1 MDILFL
7 FFHLHFTICVF
18 FKTKIIFIPV
28 IILLVCFL
36 GNLVYSC
43 YSFSLNNDVLIYLK
57 NSIKLCL
64 LSFVILCFTSY
75 EFFYLYKRCYID
87 EALYSHKNGKTR
99 ILTSTVTVLLFI
111 PALEFFS
118 AFVFNFV
125 IFLSSGMN
133 DYSYLYHIFSVL
145 FLYVFLGGIIPI
157 LLGVFFAQKTKRIVS
172 YALMALIIFLVS
184 STSDFIPGGL
194 SQVTKIN
201 FWEAKYF
208 LAYILP
214 NDLEWYIN
222 HDYGMYAEIYRWN
235 LIIFWISLLSF
246 LFFKLCQIKKTALK
260 AVLLSL
266 TLLISTFNLV
276 GYFYGG
282 SHIEKGAQL
291 DSISMSD
298 YLFYTENEQK
308 NQDPDFEVTSYDMDL
323 SIYRQL
329 DAEVSMTLSDT
340 GLEYYN
346 FTLYHGYNVLKITD
360 IEGNALKYN
369 REGDYVTVIGNG
381 NLQLIN
387 IKYSGYSPILY
398 SNYQACSL
406 PGFFAYYPIP
416 GFHKITGDYT
426 TYNPIEIKSGTEF
439 NIRVD
444 SARQFYSN
452 LDEVKNEKNCFVGV
466 TSYPTLFSGFYKSNS
481 SDIYKI
487 YAITV
492 KGWGLSEIDEEYID
506 EIQKYINELDNNSSN
521 KLNLKEYTIIQIN
534 EMLSSNCI
542 YDGIFLGDDTVFINK
557 ATDEET
563 KKQVAEILLAQRDMG
578 YSKYVEK
585 AVVDS
590 ESINDN

>member
-1 MDILFL
+1 MIKQNLKL
-7 FFHLHFTICVF
+7 F

-125 IFLSSGMN
+125 IFLSSRMN

-246 LFFKLCQIKKTALK
+246 LFFKLCQIKKTTLK

-416 GFHKITGDYT
+416 GFYKITGDYT
-426 TYNPIEIKSGTEF
+426 TYNPIEIKSETEF

-521 KLNLKEYTIIQIN
+521 KLNLKEYTIIQTN

>member
-1 MDILFL
+1 MIKQNLKL
-7 FFHLHFTICVF
+7 F

-416 GFHKITGDYT
+416 GFYKITGDYT
-426 TYNPIEIKSGTEF
+426 TYNPIEIKSETEF

-466 TSYPTLFSGFYKSNS
+466 TNYPTLFSGFYKSNS
-481 SDIYKI
+481 SYIYKI

-521 KLNLKEYTIIQIN
+521 KLNLKEYTIIQTN

>member
-1 MDILFL
+1 MIKQNLKL
-7 FFHLHFTICVF
+7 F

-43 YSFSLNNDVLIYLK
+43 YSFSLNSDVLIYLK

-118 AFVFNFV
+118 AFVFNYV

-426 TYNPIEIKSGTEF
+426 TYNPIEIKSETEF

-521 KLNLKEYTIIQIN
+521 KLNLKEYTIIQTN

>member
-1 MDILFL
+1 MIKQNLKL
-7 FFHLHFTICVF
+7 F

-201 FWEAKYF
+201 FWESKYF

-416 GFHKITGDYT
+416 GFYKITGDYT
-426 TYNPIEIKSGTEF
+426 TYNPIEIKSETEF

-492 KGWGLSEIDEEYID
+492 KGWGLSKIDEEYID

-521 KLNLKEYTIIQIN
+521 KLNLKEYTIIQTN

-542 YDGIFLGDDTVFINK
+542 
-557 ATDEET
+557 
-563 KKQVAEILLAQRDMG
+563 
-578 YSKYVEK
+578 
-585 AVVDS
+585 
-590 ESINDN
+590 

>member
-1 MDILFL
+1 MIKQNLKL
-7 FFHLHFTICVF
+7 F

-43 YSFSLNNDVLIYLK
+43 YSFSLNSDVLIYLK

-246 LFFKLCQIKKTALK
+246 LFFKLCQIKKTTLK

>member
-1 MDILFL
+1 MIKQNLKL
-7 FFHLHFTICVF
+7 F

-87 EALYSHKNGKTR
+87 EALYSHKNGKTM

-416 GFHKITGDYT
+416 GFYKITGDYT
-426 TYNPIEIKSGTEF
+426 TYNPIEIKSETEF

-521 KLNLKEYTIIQIN
+521 KLNLKEYTIIQTN

>member
-1 MDILFL
+1 MIKQNLKL
-7 FFHLHFTICVF
+7 F

-381 NLQLIN
+381 NLQLIS

>member
-1 MDILFL
+1 MIKQNLKL
-7 FFHLHFTICVF
+7 F

-235 LIIFWISLLSF
+235 LIIFWISLLPF

-416 GFHKITGDYT
+416 GFYKITGDYT
-426 TYNPIEIKSGTEF
+426 TYNPIEIKSETEF

-466 TSYPTLFSGFYKSNS
+466 TNYPTLFSGFYKSNS

-521 KLNLKEYTIIQIN
+521 KLNLKEYTIIQTN

-542 YDGIFLGDDTVFINK
+542 YDGIFLGDNTVFINK

>member
-1 MDILFL
+1 M
-7 FFHLHFTICVF
+7 
-18 FKTKIIFIPV
+18 
-28 IILLVCFL
+28 

-381 NLQLIN
+381 NLQLIS

>member
-1 MDILFL
+1 MIKQNLKL
-7 FFHLHFTICVF
+7 F

-43 YSFSLNNDVLIYLK
+43 YSFSLNSDVLIYLK

-416 GFHKITGDYT
+416 GFYKITGDYT
-426 TYNPIEIKSGTEF
+426 TYNPIEIKSKTEF

>member
-1 MDILFL
+1 MIKQNLKL
-7 FFHLHFTICVF
+7 F

-201 FWEAKYF
+201 FWESKYF

-282 SHIEKGAQL
+282 SHIEKGVQL

-521 KLNLKEYTIIQIN
+521 KLNLKEYTIIQTN

>member
-1 MDILFL
+1 MIKQNLKL
-7 FFHLHFTICVF
+7 F

-416 GFHKITGDYT
+416 GFYKITGDYT
-426 TYNPIEIKSGTEF
+426 TYNPIEIKSETEF

-481 SDIYKI
+481 SYIYKI

-492 KGWGLSEIDEEYID
+492 KGWGLSKIDEEYID

-521 KLNLKEYTIIQIN
+521 KLNLKEYTIIQTN

-542 YDGIFLGDDTVFINK
+542 YDGIFLGDNTVFINK

-563 KKQVAEILLAQRDMG
+563 KKQVAEILLAQRDKG

>member
-1 MDILFL
+1 MIKQNLKL
-7 FFHLHFTICVF
+7 F

-43 YSFSLNNDVLIYLK
+43 YSFSLNNDVLVYLK

-308 NQDPDFEVTSYDMDL
+308 NQDPDFEVTSYEMDL

-416 GFHKITGDYT
+416 GFYKITGDYT
-426 TYNPIEIKSGTEF
+426 TYNPIEIKSETEF

-466 TSYPTLFSGFYKSNS
+466 TNYPTLFSGFYKSNS

-506 EIQKYINELDNNSSN
+506 EIQKYINELNNNSSN
-521 KLNLKEYTIIQIN
+521 KLNLKEYTIIQTN

>member
-1 MDILFL
+1 MIKQNLKL
-7 FFHLHFTICVF
+7 F

-87 EALYSHKNGKTR
+87 ETLYSHKNGKTR

-184 STSDFIPGGL
+184 STSDFILGGL

-416 GFHKITGDYT
+416 GFYKITGDYT
-426 TYNPIEIKSGTEF
+426 TYNPIEIKSETEF

-521 KLNLKEYTIIQIN
+521 KLNLKEYTIIQTN

>member
-1 MDILFL
+1 MIKQNLKL
-7 FFHLHFTICVF
+7 F

-416 GFHKITGDYT
+416 GFYKITGDYT
-426 TYNPIEIKSGTEF
+426 TYNPIEIKSETEF

-481 SDIYKI
+481 SYIYKI

-492 KGWGLSEIDEEYID
+492 KGWGLSKIDEEYID

-521 KLNLKEYTIIQIN
+521 KLNLKEYTIIQTN
-534 EMLSSNCI
+534 EMLSSNFI

-563 KKQVAEILLAQRDMG
+563 KKQVAEILLAQRDKG

>member
-1 MDILFL
+1 MIKQNLKL
-7 FFHLHFTICVF
+7 F

-329 DAEVSMTLSDT
+329 DAEVSITLSDT

-416 GFHKITGDYT
+416 GFYKITGDYT
-426 TYNPIEIKSGTEF
+426 TYNPIEIKSETEF

-452 LDEVKNEKNCFVGV
+452 FDEVKNEKNCFVGV

-481 SDIYKI
+481 SYIYKI

-492 KGWGLSEIDEEYID
+492 KGWGLSKIDEEYID

-521 KLNLKEYTIIQIN
+521 KLNLKEYTIIQTN

-563 KKQVAEILLAQRDMG
+563 KKQVAEILLAQRDKG

>member
-1 MDILFL
+1 MIKQNLKL
-7 FFHLHFTICVF
+7 F

-201 FWEAKYF
+201 FWESKYF

-346 FTLYHGYNVLKITD
+346 FTLYHRYNVLKITD

-416 GFHKITGDYT
+416 GFYKITGDYT
-426 TYNPIEIKSGTEF
+426 TYNPIEIKSETEF

-521 KLNLKEYTIIQIN
+521 KLNLKEYTIIQTN

>member
-1 MDILFL
+1 MIKQNLKL
-7 FFHLHFTICVF
+7 F

-201 FWEAKYF
+201 FWESKYF

-416 GFHKITGDYT
+416 GFYKITGDYT
-426 TYNPIEIKSGTEF
+426 TYNPIEIKSETEF

-521 KLNLKEYTIIQIN
+521 KLNLKEYTIIQTN

-563 KKQVAEILLAQRDMG
+563 KKQVAEILLAQRDKG

>member
-1 MDILFL
+1 MIKQNLKL
-7 FFHLHFTICVF
+7 F

-184 STSDFIPGGL
+184 STSNFIPGGL

-381 NLQLIN
+381 KLQLIN

-416 GFHKITGDYT
+416 GFYKITGDYT
-426 TYNPIEIKSGTEF
+426 TYNPIEIKSETEF

-521 KLNLKEYTIIQIN
+521 KLNLKEYTIIQTN

>member
-1 MDILFL
+1 MIKQNLKL
-7 FFHLHFTICVF
+7 F

-43 YSFSLNNDVLIYLK
+43 YSFSLNSDVLIYLK

-444 SARQFYSN
+444 SERQFYSN

>member
-1 MDILFL
+1 MIKQNLKL
-7 FFHLHFTICVF
+7 F

-111 PALEFFS
+111 PVLEFFS

-506 EIQKYINELDNNSSN
+506 EIQKYINELNNNSSN
-521 KLNLKEYTIIQIN
+521 KLNLKEYTIIQTN

-557 ATDEET
+557 ATNEET

>member
-1 MDILFL
+1 MIKQNLKL
-7 FFHLHFTICVF
+7 F

-201 FWEAKYF
+201 FWESKYF

-416 GFHKITGDYT
+416 GFYKITGDYT
-426 TYNPIEIKSGTEF
+426 TYNPIEIKSETEF

-506 EIQKYINELDNNSSN
+506 EIQKYINELNNNSSN

>member
-1 MDILFL
+1 MIKQNLKL
-7 FFHLHFTICVF
+7 F

-43 YSFSLNNDVLIYLK
+43 YSFSLNNDVLVYLK

-416 GFHKITGDYT
+416 GFYKITGDYT
-426 TYNPIEIKSGTEF
+426 TYNPIEIKSETEF

-466 TSYPTLFSGFYKSNS
+466 TNYPTLFSGFYKSNS

-506 EIQKYINELDNNSSN
+506 EIQKYINELNNNSSN
-521 KLNLKEYTIIQIN
+521 KLNLKEYTIIQTN

>member
-1 MDILFL
+1 MIKQNLKL
-7 FFHLHFTICVF
+7 F

-43 YSFSLNNDVLIYLK
+43 YSFSLNSDVLIYLK

-201 FWEAKYF
+201 FWESKYF

-381 NLQLIN
+381 NLQLIS

-416 GFHKITGDYT
+416 GFYKITGDYT

-521 KLNLKEYTIIQIN
+521 KLNLKEYTIIQTN

>member
-1 MDILFL
+1 MIKQNLKL
-7 FFHLHFTICVF
+7 F

-201 FWEAKYF
+201 FWESKYF

-416 GFHKITGDYT
+416 GFYKITGDYT
-426 TYNPIEIKSGTEF
+426 TYNPIEIKSETEF

-492 KGWGLSEIDEEYID
+492 KGWGLSKIDEEYID
-506 EIQKYINELDNNSSN
+506 EIQKYINELNNNSSN
-521 KLNLKEYTIIQIN
+521 KLNLKEYTIIQTN

>member
-1 MDILFL
+1 MIKQNLKL
-7 FFHLHFTICVF
+7 F

-36 GNLVYSC
+36 GNLVYSG

-157 LLGVFFAQKTKRIVS
+157 LLGVFFVQKTKRIVS

-369 REGDYVTVIGNG
+369 RERDYVTVIGNG

-416 GFHKITGDYT
+416 GFYKITGDYT
-426 TYNPIEIKSGTEF
+426 TYNPIEIKSETEF

-563 KKQVAEILLAQRDMG
+563 KKQVAEILLAQRNMG

-585 AVVDS
+585 AVVDY

>member
-1 MDILFL
+1 MIKQNLKL
-7 FFHLHFTICVF
+7 F

-43 YSFSLNNDVLIYLK
+43 YSFSLNNDVLVYLK

-323 SIYRQL
+323 CIYRQL

-416 GFHKITGDYT
+416 GFYKITGDYT
-426 TYNPIEIKSGTEF
+426 TYNPIEIKSETEF

-466 TSYPTLFSGFYKSNS
+466 TNYPTLFSGFYKSNS

-506 EIQKYINELDNNSSN
+506 EIQKYINELNNNSSN
-521 KLNLKEYTIIQIN
+521 KLNLKEYTIIQTN

-563 KKQVAEILLAQRDMG
+563 KKQVAEILLAQRDM
-578 YSKYVEK
+578 
-585 AVVDS
+585 A
-590 ESINDN
+590 ILNM

>member
-1 MDILFL
+1 MIKQNLKL
-7 FFHLHFTICVF
+7 F

-416 GFHKITGDYT
+416 GFYKITGDYT
-426 TYNPIEIKSGTEF
+426 TYNPIEIKSETEF

-521 KLNLKEYTIIQIN
+521 KVNLNEYTIIQTN

>member
-1 MDILFL
+1 MIKQNLKL
-7 FFHLHFTICVF
+7 F

-276 GYFYGG
+276 SYFYGG

-416 GFHKITGDYT
+416 GFYKITGDYT
-426 TYNPIEIKSGTEF
+426 TYNPIEIKSETEF

-481 SDIYKI
+481 SYIYKI

-492 KGWGLSEIDEEYID
+492 KGWGLSKIDEEYID

-521 KLNLKEYTIIQIN
+521 KLNLKEYTIIQTN

-563 KKQVAEILLAQRDMG
+563 KKQVAEILLAQRDKG

>member
-1 MDILFL
+1 MIKQNLKL
-7 FFHLHFTICVF
+7 F

-43 YSFSLNNDVLIYLK
+43 YSFSLNSDVLIYLK

-184 STSDFIPGGL
+184 STSDFIPGSL

-416 GFHKITGDYT
+416 GFYKITGDYT
-426 TYNPIEIKSGTEF
+426 TYNPIEIKSETEF

-452 LDEVKNEKNCFVGV
+452 LDEVKNEKNCFVGD

-521 KLNLKEYTIIQIN
+521 KLNLKEYTIIQTN

>member
-1 MDILFL
+1 MIKQNLKL
-7 FFHLHFTICVF
+7 F

-308 NQDPDFEVTSYDMDL
+308 NQEPDFEVTSYDMDL

-381 NLQLIN
+381 NLQLIS

-506 EIQKYINELDNNSSN
+506 EIQKYINELNNNSSN
-521 KLNLKEYTIIQIN
+521 KLNLKEYTIIQTN

>member
-1 MDILFL
+1 MIKQNLKL
-7 FFHLHFTICVF
+7 F

-291 DSISMSD
+291 DSISMTD

-308 NQDPDFEVTSYDMDL
+308 NQDPDFEVTSYDIDL

-416 GFHKITGDYT
+416 GFYKITGDYT
-426 TYNPIEIKSGTEF
+426 TYNPIEIKSETEF

-521 KLNLKEYTIIQIN
+521 KLNLKEYTIIQTN

>member
-1 MDILFL
+1 MIKQNLKL
-7 FFHLHFTICVF
+7 F

-184 STSDFIPGGL
+184 STSEFIPGGL

-416 GFHKITGDYT
+416 GFYKITGDYT
-426 TYNPIEIKSGTEF
+426 TYNPIEIKSETEF

-481 SDIYKI
+481 SYIYKI

-492 KGWGLSEIDEEYID
+492 KGWGLSKIDEEYID

-521 KLNLKEYTIIQIN
+521 KLNLKEYTIIQTN

-563 KKQVAEILLAQRDMG
+563 KKQVAEILLAQRDKG

>member
-1 MDILFL
+1 MIKQNLKL
-7 FFHLHFTICVF
+7 F

-43 YSFSLNNDVLIYLK
+43 YSFSLNSDVLIYLK

-266 TLLISTFNLV
+266 TLLISTINLV

-416 GFHKITGDYT
+416 GFYKITGDYT
-426 TYNPIEIKSGTEF
+426 TYNPIEIKSETEF

-452 LDEVKNEKNCFVGV
+452 LDEVKNEKNYFVGV

-521 KLNLKEYTIIQIN
+521 KLNLKEYTIIQTN

-585 AVVDS
+585 AVADS

>member
-1 MDILFL
+1 MIKQNLKL
-7 FFHLHFTICVF
+7 F

-43 YSFSLNNDVLIYLK
+43 YSFSLNSDVLIYLK

-563 KKQVAEILLAQRDMG
+563 KKQVAEILLAQRDIG

>member
-1 MDILFL
+1 MIKQNLKL
-7 FFHLHFTICVF
+7 F

-369 REGDYVTVIGNG
+369 RERDYVTVIGNG

-416 GFHKITGDYT
+416 GFYKITGDYT
-426 TYNPIEIKSGTEF
+426 TYNPIEIKSETEF

-563 KKQVAEILLAQRDMG
+563 KKQVAEILLAQRNMG

-585 AVVDS
+585 AVVDY

>member
-1 MDILFL
+1 MIKQNLKL
-7 FFHLHFTICVF
+7 F

-64 LSFVILCFTSY
+64 LSFVILCFISY

-87 EALYSHKNGKTR
+87 EVLYSRKNGKTR

-125 IFLSSGMN
+125 IFLLSGMN

-416 GFHKITGDYT
+416 GFYKITGDYT
-426 TYNPIEIKSGTEF
+426 TYNPIEIKSETEF

-466 TSYPTLFSGFYKSNS
+466 TNYPTLFSGFYKSNS

-521 KLNLKEYTIIQIN
+521 KLNLKEYTIIQTN